1 MAVSRFV
8 LSIWLAS
15 AVAGSAA
22 AGGHVTSAT
31 GVLEV
36 RRGAGEAW
44 VPLGPL
50 EVFSAG
56 DRLRT
61 GFGAAARLTLDDGS
75 LLELG
80 PDALLSLSEEPAG
93 AVLLGL
99 ELGRLK
105 ARVTRRSVGRFELR
119 TPTAKCRVRGTEFEV
134 RVVPGGRTWIEL
146 HEGLLAVEDNLGNQ
160 TLLKPNERIQ
170 VDVRG
175 LEAPER
181 RPSPAQVAS
190 ASLRSA
196 ALAEWSAELAQ
207 DQARGAV
214 AREARLAEL
223 QSGRALMDV
232 GGNRVRVE
240 EYVLRPRADRF
251 KLVVLNA
258 RDRRLD
264 YFYYQGTFNRALPAD
279 LSMVLAQLP
288 GCVDRACDWH
298 LTEFSAARSNG
309 PDLVLERGVNSL
321 GGQIDVNGNGESS
334 DNVTALFDSGRNA
347 FVDVSGRSVY
357 RTLFNRYGF
366 YVNGRL
372 KHGWSADNVTSYVE
386 ARASPASTT
395 DPFTGGALTN
405 ATAWLD
411 PLTGT
416 LATRTVNVTYPSA
429 DRTHQRVY
437 ESYSDG
443 SFLQWDNYAVA
454 EQGGAVSR
462 AEFGDPTRASSFQRG
477 VLDYHYEQVVTSSH
491 FGGRK
496 IDLVVEP
503 KFLVQAGLLEAG
515 LSGN

>member
-1 MAVSRFV
+1 M
-8 LSIWLAS
+8 
-15 AVAGSAA
+15 

-31 GVLEV
+31 GILEV
-36 RRGAGEAW
+36 RREAASAW
-44 VPLGPL
+44 APLGPL
-50 EVFSAG
+50 ETFVAG
-56 DRLRT
+56 DRLHT

-80 PDALLSLSEEPAG
+80 PDALLSFSEEPG
-93 AVLLGL
+93 GNVILGL
-99 ELGRLK
+99 ELGGLK
-105 ARVTRRSVGRFELR
+105 ARVARRSVGRFELR
-119 TPTAKCRVRGTEFEV
+119 TPAAKCRVRGTEFEV

-160 TLLKPNERIQ
+160 TLLKPNERVQ
-170 VDVRG
+170 VDIRG
-175 LEAPER
+175 IEAPER
-181 RPSPAQVAS
+181 RPSPAQAAS
-190 ASLRSA
+190 ASLKSA
-196 ALAEWSAELAQ
+196 AFAELSAEVAQ

-223 QSGRALMDV
+223 QSGRAMMDV
-232 GGNRVRVE
+232 SGSRVRVE
-240 EYVLRPRADRF
+240 EYVLRPRADQF
-251 KLVVLNA
+251 KLVVLNS

-264 YFYYQGTFNRALPAD
+264 YLYYQGSFNRALPTE
-279 LSMVLAQLP
+279 LSTVLAQLP
-288 GCVDRACDWH
+288 GCVGRACDWY
-298 LTEFSAARSNG
+298 LTEFTAARSNG
-309 PDLVLERGVNSL
+309 ADLVLERGVNSL
-321 GGQIDVNGNGESS
+321 GGQIDVNGNGESG
-334 DNVTALFDSGRNA
+334 DNVTALFDSSRNA
-347 FVDVSGRSVY
+347 FADVSGRSVF
-357 RTLFNRYGF
+357 RTLFNRYGL

-372 KHGWSADNVTSYVE
+372 KYGWSGDNITSYTE
-386 ARASPASTT
+386 KTPASAA
-395 DPFTGGALTN
+395 DPFTGAGLTN

-411 PLTGT
+411 PLSGT

-443 SFLQWDNYAVA
+443 TSLQWDNYAVG

-462 AEFGDPTRASSFQRG
+462 AEFGDPTRTTSFQRG